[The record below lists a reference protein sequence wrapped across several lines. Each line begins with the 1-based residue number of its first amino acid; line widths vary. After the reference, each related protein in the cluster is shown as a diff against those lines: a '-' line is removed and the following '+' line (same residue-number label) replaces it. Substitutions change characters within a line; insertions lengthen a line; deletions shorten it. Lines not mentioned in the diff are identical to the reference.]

1 MKRVF
6 IAACMLARMLSAQDW
21 ANGLEGDETN
31 VHWVRG
37 DFGKAARFTGT
48 QSFIDVTSIGELK
61 ACSAFSYAGWIL
73 WDALPKQYPNLLT
86 SVNWSPDGLMLFV
99 NNGTCSFRMGDSSQQ
114 WRETSVPLCA
124 AITTNTWFHL
134 AVTFSQPIIT
144 TYLNGKKVATQTWDH
159 PINANGWRVGN
170 WFGQTSHSGLMRDVR
185 LYTRAL
191 ASHEIETLA
200 ATSHVA
206 ATAYTPIPNNT
217 DEPPLAVFKT
227 RHGSLSLLANGQV
240 ASLRVAG
247 QEVLAAPRALVHAQ
261 LLDTT
266 TVRAKSVTRKGNTY
280 TFTLSRNAGHITLA
294 VDEARDYL
302 RFTVREVQV
311 PNLKSLTFAQ
321 FQLVALPYAG
331 QMLNMLSSDDLGVCL
346 RGLDLPVEMACSGNL
361 LRTSIDSPARATGC
375 RAVLAFAPKARMQDV
390 LQRVT
395 RDNQMPCSSTGGAWA
410 MGSEANRGSYLFADM
425 THTSTDDWIELAH
438 RGGFNIIHIHG
449 WWESLGH
456 YAVRTNYF
464 PNGLADMQDTVQ
476 RIHAAGLRAG
486 IHTLTGCIETHDP
499 WITPACREELIP
511 WKSYTLARDFGPE
524 DTTLYVTEKPIAAHD
539 VVFTYSG
546 NGNAIRLGKELIQY
560 TEISREPPYAF
571 KKCTRGAFKTKP
583 SCYKAGE
590 QADYLQ
596 QRYMAFYPQPDS
608 KLAEELADC
617 IANVYNSCALNQLYF
632 DGSEGM
638 MSRYGIDKMRHLI
651 HNRLKGDNNE
661 TIHEASCYGAHN
673 WWFHSKLGTWDHPV
687 WGMKDF
693 HDAHIA
699 SAARYRKSELLEPQM
714 GWWAPRGPSSIA
726 RGHFLNEMEYF
737 ACKNLGLDSAMSIQ
751 GINVS
756 SAPLPWYI
764 EQQITL
770 LGWYEHLRLARYFD
784 AATLARIAQPGADFI
799 LRQEKQGNWQFT
811 PVTYTIQRF
820 ANAISSLTVTNTEA
834 AQPLS
839 FRIEALFG
847 VAPYTSANRI
857 ELLNGAA
864 ALTPATAQREITIAA
879 QPVAGEHVPGQHLLL
894 VATNRT
900 AQARGAWA
908 CVTHAFDGPN
918 YLNLKQNAGFGL
930 WVKGDGQGALLNI
943 QVQTP
948 REYLHAI
955 SDHYVKLDFMGWRY
969 IELLARERDVDK
981 MLNFVWPYS
990 HGGSHA
996 TYRTGLN
1003 LAHISQVS
1011 IYLNEIPAQGQT
1023 AVTLSPIMAL
1033 PVEKRNVDQPQLT
1046 LNGQTLRLPLSLA
1059 SGDFAELTPEG
1070 CLTHY
1075 RANGDVQARYPLKEQ
1090 PTLQQGA
1097 NPVSWTGGRAEI
1109 TVAAYG
1115 QLFGSKNRRVD
1126 TTYMQREYAFSQW
1139 ILEPQTRWD
1148 VCVRPDARAKLE
1160 VEITGELANPIL
1172 TIGDTQYAFP
1182 VTLKRGERL
1191 LCRDQ
1196 KSWTVVTA
1204 ARTVIASGMLTK
1216 PLPRLAS
1223 GTTSIGLTC
1232 ENPQAAQV
1240 KLVKVYTR

>member
-1 MKRVF
+1 MKRIM
-6 IAACMLARMLSAQDW
+6 IAACMLAGILHAQDW

-31 VHWVRG
+31 IQWVRG

-48 QSFIDVTSIGELK
+48 HSSIDITSIGELK
-61 ACSAFSYAGWIL
+61 NCAAFSYAGWIL
-73 WDALPKQYPNLLT
+73 WEEQPKQYPNLLT

-114 WRETSVPLCA
+114 WREIGVPLCA
-124 AITTNTWFHL
+124 TLPTNTWLHL
-134 AVTFSQPIIT
+134 AVTFAQPTIT
-144 TYLNGKKVATQTWDH
+144 TYLNGKKVATQTWNH
-159 PINANGWRVGN
+159 PINAKAFRAGN
-170 WFGQTSHSGLMRDVR
+170 WFGSASHCGLMRDVR

-191 ASHEIETLA
+191 APQEIETLV
-200 ATSHVA
+200 ATSRVA
-206 ATAYTPIPNNT
+206 ATAYTPLPNNS
-217 DEPPLAVFKT
+217 DAPALAVFET
-227 RHGSLSLLANGQV
+227 RHGALSLLANGQV
-240 ASLRVAG
+240 ASLRVAK
-247 QEVLAAPRALVHAQ
+247 QELLAAPRPLVQAQ
-261 LLDTT
+261 LLDGTT
-266 TVRAKSVTRKGNTY
+266 ARAKSVIRKGDDY
-280 TFTLSRNAGHITLA
+280 TFTLTRKAGSVTLTIE
-294 VDEARDYL
+294 EARDYL
-302 RFTVREVQV
+302 RFTVRDVQI
-311 PNLKSLTFAQ
+311 PNLKSLTMAQ
-321 FQLVALPYAG
+321 FQSVPLPYAG
-331 QMLNMLSSDDLGVCL
+331 HMANMLSSDDVALCL
-346 RGLDLPVEMACSGNL
+346 RGLDLPIEMSCSGNL
-361 LRTSIDSPARATGC
+361 LRTVIDDPARAVGC
-375 RAVLAFAPKARMQDV
+375 RAVLAFAEKSRIQEA

-395 RDNQMPCSSTGGAWA
+395 RDNRMPVSSTGGAWA

-425 THTSTDDWIELAH
+425 IHASTDDWIELAH

-449 WWESLGH
+449 WWQSLGH

-464 PNGLADMQDTVQ
+464 PKGLPDMQDSVK

-486 IHTLTGCIETHDP
+486 IHTLTGCIETDDP
-499 WITPACREELIP
+499 WITPVCREELIP
-511 WKSYTLARDFGPE
+511 WKSYTLTRDFGPA
-524 DTTLYVTEKPIAAHD
+524 DTTLYVAEKPIPTHD

-546 NGNAIRLGKELIQY
+546 NGNAIRLGNELIQY

-571 KKCTRGAFKTKP
+571 KNCTRGAFKTKP
-583 SCYKAGE
+583 GSYRTGE
-590 QADYLQ
+590 KADYLQ

-617 IANVYNSCALNQLYF
+617 IANVYNSCELNQLYF

-651 HNRLKGDNNE
+651 HNRLKGGNNE

-687 WGMKDF
+687 WAMKDF

-699 SAARYRKSELLEPQM
+699 SAARYRKSDLLEPQM

-784 AATLARIAQPGADFI
+784 EATLARIAQPGADFI

-820 ANAISSLTVTNTEA
+820 ANEISALTVTNREA
-834 AQPLS
+834 AQP
-839 FRIEALFG
+839 FACRIEALFG
-847 VAPYTSANRI
+847 VAPYASASRI

-864 ALTPATAQREITIAA
+864 ALTTATAQSGITIAA
-879 QPVAGEHVPGQHLLL
+879 QPVTDEKVPGKHLLI

-908 CVTHAFDGPN
+908 RVSHEFEGPR

-943 QVQTP
+943 QLHTP
-948 REYLHAI
+948 REYLQAI
-955 SDHYVKLDFMGWRY
+955 SDHYVKLDFNGWRY

-981 MLNFVWPYS
+981 MLNYEWPYS

-1003 LAHISQVS
+1003 LTHISQVC

-1023 AVTLSPIMAL
+1023 AVTISPIMAL
-1033 PVEKRNVDQPQLT
+1033 PVENRTLDQPQIT
-1046 LNGQTLRLPLSLA
+1046 LNGQTFRLPLALV
-1059 SGDFAELTPEG
+1059 SGDFAELTPDG

-1075 RANGDVQARYPLKEQ
+1075 RANGDVQVRYPLNVR
-1090 PTLQQGA
+1090 PTLKPGA
-1097 NPVSWTGGRAEI
+1097 NPLVWIDGRAEI

-1115 QLFGSKNRRVD
+1115 QPFGTQNRRAD
-1126 TTYMQREYAFSQW
+1126 TAYMQREYDFAQW
-1139 ILEPQTRWD
+1139 ILAPQTDWELY
-1148 VCVRPDARAKLE
+1148 VRPDGRAKLE
-1160 VEITGELANPIL
+1160 VEITGELARPIL
-1172 TIGDTQYAFP
+1172 TVGETPYAFP

-1196 KSWTVVTA
+1196 KNWTVVTA
-1204 ARTVIASGMLTK
+1204 ARKVIASGTLAK
-1216 PLPRLAS
+1216 PLPRLDS
-1223 GTTSIGLTC
+1223 GTTPVSLSC

-1240 KLVKVYTR
+1240 KLVKVYAD